1 MLHIVDDEE
10 IIRDSLTWLARSRN
24 IAAIG
29 YESGAAVLGAL
40 AHATGIDAEGE
51 CLLLDVRMPGTS
63 GVALFNE
70 LKTKGLL
77 HRRPVIFLTGHG
89 DVPMAVDML
98 KNGAFDFFEKPFN
111 DNQLMDRVLEA
122 LEVSRAG
129 GAEDAV
135 QSRLAALSARER
147 EVLDLIL
154 AGKMNKVIADELGIS
169 MRTVEVHRAHIFDK
183 MNVKAPSLQTRIANL
198 SGGNQQKVLLARWLE
213 IAPKVLIL
221 DEPTRGVDIY
231 AKSEIYQLVHK
242 LAEQGVAVVVISSE
256 LPEVIGICDRV
267 LVMREG
273 AITGEL
279 AGAAITQ
286 EAIMHLATDTAGM
299 HGTHAGGAEPPA
311 VGTAA
316 VHSSPSSHSF

>member
-24 IAAIG
+24 IAASA
-29 YESGAAVLGAL
+29 YESGTAVLAALGA
-40 AHATGIDAEGE
+40 AAGIDAEGE

-63 GVALFNE
+63 GLALFNE

-122 LEVSRAG
+122 LASSRAG

-183 MNVKAPSLQTRIANL
+183 MNVKTA
-198 SGGNQQKVLLARWLE
+198 VELARLL
-213 IAPKVLIL
+213 K
-221 DEPTRGVDIY
+221 
-231 AKSEIYQLVHK
+231 
-242 LAEQGVAVVVISSE
+242 
-256 LPEVIGICDRV
+256 
-267 LVMREG
+267 
-273 AITGEL
+273 
-279 AGAAITQ
+279 
-286 EAIMHLATDTAGM
+286 
-299 HGTHAGGAEPPA
+299 
-311 VGTAA
+311 
-316 VHSSPSSHSF
+316 